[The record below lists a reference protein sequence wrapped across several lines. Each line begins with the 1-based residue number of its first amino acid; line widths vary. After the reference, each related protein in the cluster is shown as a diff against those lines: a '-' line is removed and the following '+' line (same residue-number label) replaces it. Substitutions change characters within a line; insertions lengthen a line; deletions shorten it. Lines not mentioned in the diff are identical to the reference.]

1 MRTKI
6 IYEDNY
12 IIVAHKPAGLATQT
26 AKVGQPDM
34 VSELKNYLAGT
45 ATKGASTSKTKQI
58 YLGVIHRLDQPV
70 EGLLIFAKEKSTAA
84 ALTSQLGQGTLNKQ
98 YYAAICGQPVSERGE
113 LVDYLVKEDSRA
125 YVVDAK
131 KAEQVTENVADKLS
145 DAKRAVLQYKMIAQ
159 ISVNTTPAQTTSAQS
174 TAEPTGDFVALMDIH
189 IDTGRFHQ
197 IRVQMAHAGMP
208 LLGDTKYGSEE
219 SVAMSKSL
227 GVRSV
232 ALCAYQLDFVHPK
245 IKKKMSFQTKPEGTI
260 FAKFDL

>member
-26 AKVGQPDM
+26 AKVGQADM

-45 ATKGASTSKTKQI
+45 SAKDASTSKTKQI

-70 EGLLIFAKEKSTAA
+70 EGLLIFAKEKKAAA

-98 YYAAICGQPVSERGE
+98 YYAVVCGQPASESGE
-113 LVDYLVKEDSRA
+113 LVDYLSKEDGRA
-125 YVVDAK
+125 YV
-131 KAEQVTENVADKLS
+131 DKTAN
-145 DAKRAVLQYKMIAQ
+145 AKRAVLQYEMLEQ
-159 ISVNTTPAQTTSAQS
+159 ISANATRAHTTSAQS
-174 TAEPTGDFVALMDIH
+174 IEEPAGHFISLVDIH

-219 SVAMSKSL
+219 STAMSKVL
-227 GVRSV
+227 GVRNV
-232 ALCAYQLDFVHPK
+232 ALCAYQLDFEHPVT
-245 IKKKMSFQTKPEGTI
+245 KKKISFQTKPEGTI